1 MSTGKEQSN
10 SKRYEH
16 QTNEN
21 PQPCRLILHEDEHYM
36 AKVSVV
42 ITNHNYGKYLRE
54 SIDSV
59 LAQTFNDYELIIID
73 DGSRD
78 NSENILNEYSSV
90 NKITILRNR
99 EPQGVASSCN
109 RAIRLAK
116 GEYIIRLDADD
127 YFDDNAL
134 LVLTGFLDRNPDIAV
149 VYPDFFKVK
158 DNREIMEYVRVPRIG
173 EEIKL
178 LDVAANGAGAMF
190 RKSAFDKIGGY
201 NPNIKYQ
208 DHYDFWVKM
217 ITTFKVANLSLPLFY
232 YRQHGSSSSSY
243 LNLREK
249 LFARRYIKE
258 EFVQKNMSQASLR
271 VVGVIPAREKFDV
284 VDMLPLENFAGKALI
299 EYCVEEA
306 CKTKWMDKVIVCT
319 ESQVIADFTEKIGAE
334 VMLRPRSL
342 ADPSIPLIDTVNF
355 AIKTLENN
363 RYYFDAV
370 ALLPVNCPFRS
381 HSNINEAINTL
392 LIYDADSLISVN
404 ENTSIHYQQGTN
416 GLEPISETGFL
427 KRDRDTLYECN
438 EAIYLAKTDIFKQGR
453 LTGQRLSHVLMTQEE
468 SVRIKDQFS
477 YWIVKQMLEN
487 NYEYFADQK

>member
-1 MSTGKEQSN
+1 
-10 SKRYEH
+10 
-16 QTNEN
+16 
-21 PQPCRLILHEDEHYM
+21 M

-59 LAQTFNDYELIIID
+59 LNQTFNDYELIIID

-134 LVLTGFLDRNPDIAV
+134 LVLTSFLDKNPDIAV

-190 RKSAFDKIGGY
+190 RKNAFDKIGGY
-201 NPNIKYQ
+201 NPNIRYQ

-249 LFARRYIKE
+249 LLARRYIKE
-258 EFVQKNMSQASLR
+258 VFVKKNMSQARLR
-271 VVGVIPAREKFDV
+271 VVGIIPAREKFDV
-284 VDMLPLENFAGKALI
+284 VDMLPLEKFAGKTLLEHCI
-299 EYCVEEA
+299 EEA
-306 CKTKWMDKVIVCT
+306 QKAKWMDKVIVCT
-319 ESQVIADFTEKIGAE
+319 ESQTIADFAKKTGAE
-334 VMLRPRSL
+334 VMLRPKSL

-355 AIKTLENN
+355 VIHTLEKSK
-363 RYYFDAV
+363 YYFDAI

-381 HSNINEAINTL
+381 HGNINEAINTF
-392 LIYDADSLISVN
+392 LIYDAESVISVQR
-404 ENTSIHYQQGTN
+404 NTNIFYKHGKN
-416 GLEPISETGFL
+416 GMEPISEAGFL
-427 KRDRDTLYECN
+427 KRDRDTLYKDN
-438 EAIYLAKTDIFKQGR
+438 EAINLTRADIMRQGR
-453 LTGQRLSHVLMTQEE
+453 MTGQRLSHVLMTPEE
-468 SVRIKDQFS
+468 SVRIKDKFS
-477 YWIVKQMLEN
+477 YWIAKKMFDDLEQFKN
-487 NYEYFADQK
+487 